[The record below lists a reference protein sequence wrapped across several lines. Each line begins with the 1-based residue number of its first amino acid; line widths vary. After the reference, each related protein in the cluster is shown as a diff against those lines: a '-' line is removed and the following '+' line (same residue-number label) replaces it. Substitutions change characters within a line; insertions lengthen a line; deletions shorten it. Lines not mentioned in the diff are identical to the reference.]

1 MGVYKILEY
10 RQKDGQDILKVI
22 MSPTKQFPKGA
33 YFYCD
38 AEDIDLVERG
48 GWVLNFGRGSTF
60 YISCSAQGNIGL
72 SRFHQFVM
80 LKHTDED
87 LQVIDHVNH
96 CGFDNCS
103 INLRNVSH
111 QVNILNTQCCG
122 YTSKSLDL
130 FSSRYMPYRHLY
142 PQSTLHT
149 EIDACKAVCEL
160 DKKYFPYYDFFNDF
174 SNDIDILDMERTGKI
189 SHEAAIHS
197 RLSRY
202 IGNIWYWFRYDFF
215 SYFEERGMNEYIQVP
230 GYDLDYKG
238 RFIDPYSRHL
248 LNPYF
253 KELRLYNHG
262 IDYLWFLMDDL
273 LQEEGI
279 GLAGTPELG
288 DSFFVNLNAEH
299 QAVALDNPKID
310 IKIALIREFLSKQ
323 TKL

>member
-48 GWVLNFGRGSTF
+48 GWVLNYGRGSTF
-60 YISCSAQGNIGL
+60 YISCPAQGNTGL

-87 LQVIDHVNH
+87 LQVIDHINH

-103 INLRNVSH
+103 INLRNVSS
-111 QVNILNTQCCG
+111 QVNLMNVQSCGYASANYKILN
-122 YTSKSLDL
+122 
-130 FSSRYMPYRHLY
+130 SRRYNKI
-142 PQSTLHT
+142 PQVIIHS
-149 EIDACKAVCEL
+149 EIDACKIVCEL
-160 DKKYFPYYDFFNDF
+160 DKKYCSYYDFYNDF
-174 SNDIDILDMERTGKI
+174 SNDIDILNMERTGKI
-189 SHEAAIHS
+189 SHEAAIHHK
-197 RLSRY
+197 LSRY

-215 SYFEERGMNEYIQVP
+215 SYFKERGMDVYVQVP
-230 GYDLDYKG
+230 GYDLDDKG
-238 RFIDPYSRHL
+238 RLIEPYSRRL
-248 LNPYF
+248 LNPYY
-253 KELRLYNHG
+253 KQLRVLNHG
-262 IDYLWFLMDDL
+262 MDYLWFLMDDL

-288 DSFFVNLNAEH
+288 DTFFIDFNAKS
-299 QAVALDNPKID
+299 QSVALGNPKVD
-310 IKIALIREFLSKQ
+310 AKIALIRELLSKQ